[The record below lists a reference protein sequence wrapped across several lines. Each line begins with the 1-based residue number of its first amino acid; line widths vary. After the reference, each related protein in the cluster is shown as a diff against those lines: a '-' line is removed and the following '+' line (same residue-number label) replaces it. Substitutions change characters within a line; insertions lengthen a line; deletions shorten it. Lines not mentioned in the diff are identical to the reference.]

1 MAAIFTHLSRCLQ
14 LSYDDILAAV
24 NEANSVPNRWLPV
37 AGGLLMNL
45 ALGSLYAWSV
55 FVPPLE
61 REFGWTRAETSWV
74 YTIAIVCFALTFVA
88 AGRLQDVKGP
98 RICALAGGILVSA
111 GFVLASFTTSLAML
125 YVSYGVIVGIGNGFG
140 YATPTP
146 VGSKWFPD
154 RRGLVVGLMV
164 GGYGAGSAIFGTLAS
179 GWLVPSFGW
188 RTTFQILGGIFFV
201 MTMTGTAL
209 LKNPPPGYRPPNWT
223 PSAAAAARAEFS
235 TAEMLA
241 TPAFYALWIAYCLGT
256 TAGQMTISQLVPF
269 ARSAGLGATVATLS
283 LIVSS
288 CGNAGGRILSG
299 WMSDTLGRV
308 RTLKTMVL
316 LSAVAM
322 PALFLWRTEVV
333 PFYALVF
340 LVYWCYGTQ
349 LSVFASTVADFYGTK
364 NLGLNYGV
372 LFTAWGAAGIIGP
385 AIAARVFDRFGDYRY
400 AFFIASALAVVAFVS
415 LSTVNRDAGTQSAL
429 RTQST
434 EKV

>member
-1 MAAIFTHLSRCLQ
+1 VQCLQ
-14 LSYDDILAAV
+14 LSYDDILPA
-24 NEANSVPNRWLPV
+24 VPNRWPPV
-37 AGGLLMNL
+37 VGGLLMNL

-61 REFGWTRAETSWV
+61 REFGWSRAETSWV

-98 RICALAGGILVSA
+98 RVCALAGGILVSS

-125 YVSYGVIVGIGNGFG
+125 YIFYGVIVGVGNGFG

-179 GWLVPSFGW
+179 AWLVPSFGW
-188 RTTFQILGGIFFV
+188 RVTFQILGAIFFV
-201 MTMTGTAL
+201 MTMAGTAL
-209 LKNPPPGYRPPNWT
+209 LKNPPVGYRPPNWS
-223 PSAAAAARAEFS
+223 PSAAAAAARAEFS
-235 TAEMLA
+235 TTEMLA
-241 TPAFYALWIAYCLGT
+241 TPAFYWLWIAYCLGT

-269 ARSAGLGATVATLS
+269 ARSAGLGATVATVS

-308 RTLKTMVL
+308 TTLKTMVL
-316 LSAVAM
+316 LSALAM
-322 PALFLWRTEVV
+322 PALFLWRSEVV
-333 PFYALVF
+333 LFYALVA

-400 AFFIASALAVVAFVS
+400 AFFTAAALAIVALIS
-415 LSTVNRDAGTQSAL
+415 LSMV
-429 RTQST
+429 RTPSVS
-434 EKV
+434 EAARSV